1 MFDNVEALVEA
12 AESLVSHGFYR
23 AALSLVATEDVIRK
37 KVGARVMRVDQV
49 EDHANTPRI
58 AYANKR

>member
-1 MFDNVEALVEA
+1 M
-12 AESLVSHGFYR
+12 SHGFYR

-37 KVGARVMRVDQV
+37 KLGARVMRVDQV